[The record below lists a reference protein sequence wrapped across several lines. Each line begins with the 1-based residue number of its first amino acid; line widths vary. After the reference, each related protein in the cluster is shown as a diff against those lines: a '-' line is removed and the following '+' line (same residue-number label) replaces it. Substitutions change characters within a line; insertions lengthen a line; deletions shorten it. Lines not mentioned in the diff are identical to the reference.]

1 MEHVSHPPRTAPA
14 SSTQRLLTAAVGV
27 PIIVAGILLLS
38 GPWFFLFVALIFTGA
53 SFEYVGIVRPRAPHA
68 PLAVLVA
75 LVPLAA
81 LVLTLSLDPEREQLL
96 LLALGALTSVGI
108 GSMVLLARTPL
119 DETLESLGILA
130 FGLPYFAVP
139 LASIYRLQHRDRGLV
154 FLLLGIVWLGDT
166 AAFYVGS
173 RFGRHKMAP
182 TISPKKSWEGA
193 AAGFLTGLL
202 AAAAWSL
209 WRRGGLEPELLVLGA
224 FTAAAGQVGDLV
236 ESMLKRGVGAKDSGH
251 VLPGHGGLLDRC
263 DALLFAA
270 PVLQLGVCLLLPL
283 PAVAGVH

>member
-1 MEHVSHPPRTAPA
+1 
-14 SSTQRLLTAAVGV
+14 
-27 PIIVAGILLLS
+27 
-38 GPWFFLFVALIFTGA
+38 
-53 SFEYVGIVRPRAPHA
+53 
-68 PLAVLVA
+68 
-75 LVPLAA
+75 
-81 LVLTLSLDPEREQLL
+81 
-96 LLALGALTSVGI
+96 VGI
-108 GSMVLLARTPL
+108 GGLVLLARTPL

-139 LASIYRLQHRDRGLV
+139 IASIYRLQHRDPWLV
-154 FLLLGIVWLGDT
+154 FLLLAIVWLGDT

-193 AAGFLTGLL
+193 AAGFLTGL
-202 AAAAWSL
+202 AAGAVWSV
-209 WRRGGLEPELLVLGA
+209 WRRGRLEPELLLLA
-224 FTAAAGQVGDLV
+224 ACTAAAAQVGDLV
-236 ESMLKRGVGAKDSGH
+236 ESMLKRGGGVKDSGH

-283 PAVAGVH
+283 PGVLKP

>member
-14 SSTQRLLTAAVGV
+14 SSTQRLLTAAIGT
-27 PIIVAGILLLS
+27 PIIAAGILLLS
-38 GPWFFLFVALIFTGA
+38 GAWFFLFVAIIFTWA
-53 SFEYVGIVRPRAPHA
+53 ALEYVGIVRPRAPHA
-68 PLAVLVA
+68 PLAVLVV

-81 LVLTLSLDPEREQLL
+81 LVMTLSLDPQREQQL

-154 FLLLGIVWLGDT
+154 FLLLAIVWLGDT

-182 TISPKKSWEGA
+182 TISPKKTWEGA
-193 AAGFLTGLL
+193 AAGFLTGVA

-209 WRRGGLEPELLVLGA
+209 WWRGGLEPELLVLGA
-224 FTAAAGQVGDLV
+224 FTAAAAQVGDLV
-236 ESMLKRGVGAKDSGH
+236 ESMLKRGVGVKDSGH

-270 PVLQLGVCLLLPL
+270 PVLQLGVCLLLP
-283 PAVAGVH
+283 VAGVH

>member
-1 MEHVSHPPRTAPA
+1 MEHVSHPPQTAPA
-14 SSTQRLLTAAVGV
+14 SSTQRLLTAAVGT
-27 PIIVAGILLLS
+27 PIIVACILLLS
-38 GPWFFLFVALIFTGA
+38 GPWFFLFVAIIFTGA
-53 SFEYVGIVRPRAPHA
+53 ALEYVEIVRPRAPHA
-68 PLAVLVA
+68 PLPVLLVM
-75 LVPLAA
+75 VPLAA
-81 LVLTLSLDPEREQLL
+81 LVMTLSLDPAREQLL
-96 LLALGALTSVGI
+96 LLTLGALTSVGI
-108 GSMVLLARTPL
+108 GSLVLLARTPL

-139 LASIYRLQHRDRGLV
+139 LASIYRLQQRDRGLV
-154 FLLLGIVWLGDT
+154 FLLLAIVWLGDT

-193 AAGFLTGLL
+193 VAGFLTGL
-202 AAAAWSL
+202 AAAAVWSL

-224 FTAAAGQVGDLV
+224 FTAAAAQVGDLV
-236 ESMLKRGVGAKDSGH
+236 ESMLKRGVGVKDSGH

>member
-14 SSTQRLLTAAVGV
+14 SSTQRLLTAVIGT

-38 GPWFFLFVALIFTGA
+38 GPWFFLFVAIIFTWA
-53 SFEYVGIVRPRAPHA
+53 ALEYVGIVRPRAPHA
-68 PLAVLVA
+68 PLAVLVV

-81 LVLTLSLDPEREQLL
+81 LVMTLSLDPQREQQA

-108 GSMVLLARTPL
+108 GSTVLLARTPL
-119 DETLESLGILA
+119 DETLEGLGILA

-154 FLLLGIVWLGDT
+154 FLLLAIVWLGDT

-182 TISPKKSWEGA
+182 TISPKKTWEGA
-193 AAGFLTGLL
+193 AAGFLTGVA

-209 WRRGGLEPELLVLGA
+209 WQRGALEPELLVLGA
-224 FTAAAGQVGDLV
+224 LTAAAAQVGDLV
-236 ESMLKRGVGAKDSGH
+236 ESMLKRGVGVKDSGH
-251 VLPGHGGLLDRC
+251 LLPGHGGVLDRC

-283 PAVAGVH
+283 HAAAGVH

>member
-1 MEHVSHPPRTAPA
+1 MEHVTHPMQSAPA
-14 SSTQRLLTAAVGV
+14 SSSTQRLLTAAVGTPV
-27 PIIVAGILLLS
+27 IVAGILLLT
-38 GPWFFLFVALIFTGA
+38 GPWFFLFTALFFTWA
-53 SFEYVGIVRPRAPHA
+53 ALEYVGIVRPRAPHA
-68 PLAVLVA
+68 PLAVLVV

-81 LVLTLSLDPEREQLL
+81 LVMTLSLDPDREQQM

-108 GSMVLLARTPL
+108 GSLVLLARTPL
-119 DETLESLGILA
+119 DETMESLGILA

-139 LASIYRLQHRDRGLV
+139 IASIYRLQHRDPWLV
-154 FLLLGIVWLGDT
+154 FLLLAIVWLGDT

-182 TISPKKSWEGA
+182 TISPRKSWEGA
-193 AAGFLTGLL
+193 AAGFCTGL
-202 AAAAWSL
+202 AAGAAWSI
-209 WRRGGLEPELLVLGA
+209 WRRGGLEPELLVLAA
-224 FTAAAGQVGDLV
+224 FTAAAAQVGDLV
-236 ESMLKRGVGAKDSGH
+236 ESMLKRGVGVKDSGH

-283 PAVAGVH
+283 PGVLKP